1 MANSKTSEIYDTL
14 KAGCGDDW
22 TAYIQH
28 EFVRKLGDG
37 SLPRA
42 AFQYYLRQDYLFL
55 IHFARAH
62 ALAAFQAETLAE
74 LRQSA
79 QTVSAILDG
88 EMQLHVDYCA
98 SWGVSEAEMAAT
110 PEDPANMAY
119 TRYVLERGLAG
130 DSLDLA
136 VALAPCIVGYAET
149 AQYLTTSPDTVK
161 DGNPYRDWIETYAA
175 DDYQEIAWG
184 HAAHMDRLM
193 ASRGGPG
200 RIPAL
205 SKTFHDATRLEIGF
219 WRMGLAAVADG

>member
-1 MANSKTSEIYDTL
+1 MMADTMTSEIYDTL

-88 EMQLHVDYCA
+88 EMQLHVEYCA

-149 AQYLTTSPDTVK
+149 AQYLMASPDTVK
-161 DGNPYRDWIETYAA
+161 EGNPYRDWIETYAA
-175 DDYQEIAWG
+175 DDYQNVAWG
-184 HAAHMDRLM
+184 HAAHM
-193 ASRGGPG
+193 
-200 RIPAL
+200 
-205 SKTFHDATRLEIGF
+205 
-219 WRMGLAAVADG
+219 

>member
-1 MANSKTSEIYDTL
+1 MADTMTSEIYDTL

-88 EMQLHVDYCA
+88 EMQLHVEYCA

-149 AQYLTTSPDTVK
+149 AQYLMASPDTVK
-161 DGNPYRDWIETYAA
+161 EGNPYRDWIETYAA
-175 DDYQEIAWG
+175 DDYQNVAWG

-193 ASRGGPG
+193 VSRGGPG
-200 RIPAL
+200 RIPGL

-219 WRMGLAAVADG
+219 WRMGLAATASV